1 MHRSLPGGASRRV
14 LWFIGVGCVAAAV
27 HWAVVVV
34 LVEHLRWHPLLAN
47 LVGWLVAFSV
57 SFTGHHRLSFRG
69 HGTPVARSAARF
81 FLVSAAGFAVNETAY
96 AVLLHASAA
105 RYDLLLAVVLVA
117 VAFVTYWLSRHWAFL
132 RSQAGP

>member
-1 MHRSLPGGASRRV
+1 M
-14 LWFIGVGCVAAAV
+14 
-27 HWAVVVV
+27 
-34 LVEHLRWHPLLAN
+34 LVEQLHWQPLWAN

-69 HGTPVARSAARF
+69 HGTPLARSAARF
-81 FLVSAAGFAVNETAY
+81 FLVSATGFAVNETAY
-96 AVLLHASAA
+96 AVLLHLSAA